1 MLVFLVRDQGSGQL
15 TQGIVT
21 GPKKWS
27 IAQRSVHR
35 PKKVVN
41 GPRKLL
47 LTIIFPLLLSFINCL
62 LICLIV
68 LFLMLL
74 VFIFLSFNHWF
85 SYCLSLFLTLS
96 VLLFL
101 ICLINIDGCMVFLT
115 EILYIASSSGDR
127 AYVLW
132 IHWLTHYLLGHLSL

>member
-1 MLVFLVRDQGSGQL
+1 MFINLKNNSLNGIHLTWVSYASFPCPWPREWSLIQGSGQL

-27 IAQRSVHR
+27 IAQESVHR

-47 LTIIFPLLLSFINCL
+47 LTISIVIFPLLLSFINCL
-62 LICLIV
+62 LIIV

-74 VFIFLSFNHWF
+74 VSIFLSFNHWF
-85 SYCLSLFLTLS
+85 SYCLS
-96 VLLFL
+96 
-101 ICLINIDGCMVFLT
+101 VFL
-115 EILYIASSSGDR
+115 YF
-127 AYVLW
+127 VC
-132 IHWLTHYLLGHLSL
+132 LTFFDLFN